1 MARPGRVTMRHP
13 RHAHVPRS
21 TATRP
26 PEDPS
31 RRPLGVQRLSR
42 KTWDKVREAIRAL
55 ERVQPTGPAPA
66 QPVES

>member
-13 RHAHVPRS
+13 RHAHAPRS

-26 PEDPS
+26 SEDTS

-55 ERVQPTGPAPA
+55 ERVQPAGPAPA